1 MLKFVFDFEVEFKR
15 QIYFPEY
22 SYGNQIKSDFK
33 RSKFELGKVLISEF
47 IPVNRPCNCNC
58 SIPSF
63 TGSFPGSDHILTFN
77 SITFPGIFLGID
89 FSALEFEPLLV
100 PSGFTSVPPV
110 CVCALDLTLLDD
122 GSTVTSTIGRLQ
134 KKRILNA
141 FYYWIIWPCEI
152 DFKSILQTY
161 INVYELGGAGNII
174 NHFLL
179 IHFDSFALTL

>member
-1 MLKFVFDFEVEFKR
+1 MEFKR

-110 CVCALDLTLLDD
+110 CVCALDITLLDD
-122 GSTVTSTIGRLQ
+122 GSTVTCTIGRLQ
-134 KKRILNA
+134 KKKNIKRLLLLDYMAMWN
-141 FYYWIIWPCEI
+141 W
-152 DFKSILQTY
+152 LQKHIT
-161 INVYELGGAGNII
+161 NIHQCLWVGRRWQY
-174 NHFLL
+174 NQSFLAYPFWQFC
-179 IHFDSFALTL
+179 FDSVNIMYCIVQ